1 MQQCN
6 KPAGAGRGSRM
17 GRGARNA
24 SQLHPSVIHVFQVR
38 RTPVH
43 RPPSHV
49 HRLSPVLR
57 RTSHASAATRRT
69 GALHG
74 CAYVAMRALCTSA
87 TRCAWAAAA
96 APRSRAD
103 VPQSREA
110 SECRWCSL
118 KWEGG
123 VDQAAYNDSGHS
135 FAQGDGARHLQVSP
149 ERDRLRCI
157 ELRRSRGMQRTCSC
171 SDGGP
176 AMMDVAAV

>member
-6 KPAGAGRGSRM
+6 KPADAGRGSRM

-49 HRLSPVLR
+49 HRLSAVLR
-57 RTSHASAATRRT
+57 RTSRTRPATRRT
-69 GALHG
+69 GALLG
-74 CAYVAMRALCTSA
+74 CAYVAMPALCTSA

-103 VPQSREA
+103 VPKSREA
-110 SECRWCSL
+110 SECRWYNL
-118 KWEGG
+118 IWEGG
-123 VDQAAYNDSGHS
+123 IDQTLYNDRSTPLLSKETVRDTYRCLPSGT
-135 FAQGDGARHLQVSP
+135 V
-149 ERDRLRCI
+149 
-157 ELRRSRGMQRTCSC
+157 
-171 SDGGP
+171 
-176 AMMDVAAV
+176 